1 MVSELQSSS
10 KLFDLSWRCPVSA
23 KVLALVAVA
32 AQMFLV
38 ARAAQA
44 GSVPTPVPEPTTIA
58 LLGAGAAV
66 AAVGAWWKT
75 RK

>member
-1 MVSELQSSS
+1 M
-10 KLFDLSWRCPVSA
+10 SA

-38 ARAAQA
+38 VRAAQA

-66 AAVGAWWKT
+66 AAVGVWWKT

>member
-1 MVSELQSSS
+1 M
-10 KLFDLSWRCPVSA
+10 SA
-23 KVLALVAVA
+23 KVLALVAVT

-38 ARAAQA
+38 VRAAQA
-44 GSVPTPVPEPTTIA
+44 GSVPTPVPEPTTMA

-66 AAVGAWWKT
+66 VAVGAWWRN

>member
-1 MVSELQSSS
+1 
-10 KLFDLSWRCPVSA
+10 VSA
-23 KVLALVAVA
+23 KVLALVAVT

-38 ARAAQA
+38 VRAAQA
-44 GSVPTPVPEPTTIA
+44 GSVPTPVPEPTTMA

-66 AAVGAWWKT
+66 VAVGAWWKN